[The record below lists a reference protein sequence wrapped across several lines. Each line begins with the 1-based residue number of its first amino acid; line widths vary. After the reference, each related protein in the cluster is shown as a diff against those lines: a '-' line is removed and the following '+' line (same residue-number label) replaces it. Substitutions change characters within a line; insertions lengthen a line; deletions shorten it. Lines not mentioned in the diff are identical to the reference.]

1 MAKTA
6 ATPNGRLDMY
16 EAVVSTTLVQR
27 IIEAG
32 FDVADIQLLANEQ
45 ARITLVLKPNERIA
59 VRKMGVNLELWRNDN
74 GLTATQ
80 LAKQQSTAGFK
91 VWRDNDGPNG
101 FDAYAHAIAAA
112 NPDLLKLEVIGQ
124 TWGTNPNGVP
134 GGSDDTPRDII
145 ALQLTVGG
153 NGLGTGQ
160 KPAVLYNSL
169 QHAREWISGEV
180 NRRLL
185 EWYIKRYREGDPQ
198 IISLLQSTEL
208 WFVLVSNPDG
218 YQYTFSEG
226 NRLWRKNLR
235 DNDGERDHQRP

>member
-1 MAKTA
+1 MAFAERFYEFETSGATVTYPAPTA
-6 ATPNGRLDMY
+6 NATVDRLIAGAVRSRTRALPEGGSHDRPSEGVLRHPVDSPPDKCLRGADRRRGGPDEVDDIVRAGGEDGGHAEGPPGLY

-32 FDVADIQLLANEQ
+32 FDVADIQLLANQQ

-112 NPDLLKLEVIGQ
+112 NPDLLKLEVIGRRGDQ
-124 TWGTNPNGVP
+124 PE
-134 GGSDDTPRDII
+134 RR
-145 ALQLTVGG
+145 
-153 NGLGTGQ
+153 
-160 KPAVLYNSL
+160 
-169 QHAREWISGEV
+169 ARRV
-180 NRRLL
+180 R
-185 EWYIKRYREGDPQ
+185 
-198 IISLLQSTEL
+198 
-208 WFVLVSNPDG
+208 
-218 YQYTFSEG
+218 
-226 NRLWRKNLR
+226 
-235 DNDGERDHQRP
+235 